1 MNICALCCQYEY
13 ATAGQNKVN
22 NQYIWHSDHFLLFS
36 SHVLQG
42 MKTDDKWLLA
52 MHLLRW
58 VSLLLQVHK
67 LWSLISSADFY
78 HISCQN
84 IQLQV
89 KTSKLSLFG
98 MQTIFIFCFFFSSHV
113 LQKNH
118 MLWMH
123 LLRWVSLL
131 LQIHKLWSLNIT
143 SADFYHISCRIV
155 HIVHATN
162 ATWSLLS
169 SLH

>member
-98 MQTIFIFCFFFSSHV
+98 MQTIFIFCFFFLVMCSRRITCYECTFWGECHCFFKFISSEV
-113 LQKNH
+113 L
-118 MLWMH
+118 
-123 LLRWVSLL
+123 
-131 LQIHKLWSLNIT
+131 I
-143 SADFYHISCRIV
+143 
-155 HIVHATN
+155 
-162 ATWSLLS
+162 
-169 SLH
+169 